1 MTLRAPLCYGYA
13 SNPPSG
19 CAQLGMSSLA
29 DPGEGM
35 VHNGQ
40 QAWRR
45 RAACLTAAA
54 LAAGVLVLP
63 SAAGAAPSGG
73 TQEPPG
79 DRDPAGEPSSM
90 GPQVL
95 VAADDASALA
105 GQLEELRDTVAD
117 HVKKVGDAERTMN
130 KAVDALAD
138 ADAAVNESQFRI
150 EELIVRSDEVVVDA
164 FVSPPTQDALE
175 VLATSD
181 AGEATVKH
189 GVLDLQA
196 DASAEVLA
204 QLAAARNKLEEQ
216 QAGQEKARQDAE
228 AARAKAE
235 AALAD
240 LDDAMSRQGQFV
252 MALTRGLDAESAEA
266 AQLAARDPALAAQ
279 LAARRAELTDTLDE
293 MRAAKEYA
301 EALARLAEARRQEA
315 ARQEAEAQAAAAGGS
330 APSSGGGIVCPVQ
343 GPVHFTDTWGAA
355 RSGGRTHKGVDM
367 MAAYGTP
374 TVAPVSGRVE
384 HRGSSLG
391 GLSWYVYGDNG
402 HTYYG
407 THLSGYANQGAGW
420 VAAGTVIGYVGT
432 SGNAPDGSPHLHF
445 EFHPGGGEP
454 VNPYPLAAAAC
465 PNH

>member
-1 MTLRAPLCYGYA
+1 
-13 SNPPSG
+13 
-19 CAQLGMSSLA
+19 MSLLA

-35 VHNGQ
+35 LHIGQ

-45 RAACLTAAA
+45 RVACLTGAA
-54 LAAGVLVLP
+54 LAAGVLALP
-63 SAAGAAPSGG
+63 PPAGAAPPGVG
-73 TQEPPG
+73 QEAPH
-79 DRDPAGEPSSM
+79 DRDPAGEPALA

-105 GQLEELRDTVAD
+105 GQLEELQDTIAD
-117 HVKKVGDAERTMN
+117 HVAKVRVAERTMN
-130 KAVDALAD
+130 KALDALTD

-150 EELIVRSDEVVVDA
+150 ERLTARSDEVVIDA
-164 FVSPPTQDALE
+164 FVSPPAQDALE
-175 VLATSD
+175 VLASAD
-181 AGEATVKH
+181 AGEAAVKH

-196 DASAEVLA
+196 DASADVLA
-204 QLAAARNKLEEQ
+204 QLAAARSKQEEQ
-216 QAGQEKARQDAE
+216 RASQEQAREEAD
-228 AARAKAE
+228 AARAEAE

-266 AQLAARDPALAAQ
+266 ARLAASNPALAAQ
-279 LAARRAELTDTLDE
+279 LAARSAELTDQLKE
-293 MRAAKEYA
+293 MRAAQEYA
-301 EALARLAEARRQEA
+301 EALARLAEAERQAEARR
-315 ARQEAEAQAAAAGGS
+315 EAEAQASDGGT
-330 APSSGGGIVCPVQ
+330 APSGPLSSGGGIVCPVQ

-355 RSGGRTHKGVDM
+355 RSDGRVHLGVDM
-367 MAAYGTP
+367 MAAAGTP

-402 HTYYG
+402 DMYYG
-407 THLSGYANQGAGW
+407 THLAGYANEGVGW
-420 VAAGTVIGYVGT
+420 VEAGTVIGYVGS
-432 SGNAPDGSPHLHF
+432 SGNASASAPHLHF
-445 EFHPGGGEP
+445 EYHPGGGSA